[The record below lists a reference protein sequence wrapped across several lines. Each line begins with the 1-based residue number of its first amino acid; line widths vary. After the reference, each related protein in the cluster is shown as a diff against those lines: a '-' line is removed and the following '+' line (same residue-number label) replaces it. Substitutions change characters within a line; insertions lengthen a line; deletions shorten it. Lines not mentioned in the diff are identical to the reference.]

1 MKWML
6 NLIDEKVL
14 YCDRKKWIGFLFWGH
29 LKTMFQTT
37 SQLCWDL
44 IRFTFTIQT
53 LLLSD
58 LKKDTNLL
66 ISTIFIKK
74 QIILYVRWINLL
86 YGMLSTVA
94 LKFKPM
100 AVMIFSSKMDQGSV
114 KVILTNSAIQ
124 GSMKN
129 SIKNT
134 DKYRNDMVIY
144 LFNFI
149 YHLWVKWKRN
159 GSS

>member
-1 MKWML
+1 
-6 NLIDEKVL
+6 
-14 YCDRKKWIGFLFWGH
+14 
-29 LKTMFQTT
+29 
-37 SQLCWDL
+37 
-44 IRFTFTIQT
+44 
-53 LLLSD
+53 
-58 LKKDTNLL
+58 
-66 ISTIFIKK
+66 
-74 QIILYVRWINLL
+74 
-86 YGMLSTVA
+86 MLSTVA

-100 AVMIFSSKMDQGSV
+100 AVMIFSSKMGQGSV

-149 YHLWVKWKRN
+149 YHL
-159 GSS
+159 